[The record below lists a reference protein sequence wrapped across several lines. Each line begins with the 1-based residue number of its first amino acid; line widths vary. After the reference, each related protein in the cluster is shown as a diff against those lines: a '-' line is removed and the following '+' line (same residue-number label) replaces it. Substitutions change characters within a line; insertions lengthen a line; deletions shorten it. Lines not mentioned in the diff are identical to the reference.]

1 MIKVVKFGGSS
12 VASATQFK
20 KVKNIIDSDK
30 DRMFIITSACG
41 KSDDEDHKVTD
52 LLYLCHAHI
61 KYGVPYD
68 DLFNMIYNKY
78 MGIKKELNL
87 KVNLEKE
94 FDIIR
99 ELMDKEVGVDYLVSR
114 GEYLTAICLAEYL
127 DAQFIDASE
136 VISFNYSGE
145 VNFERSGELL
155 KNKIKKGK
163 KVVIPGFSNNIKL
176 FF

>member
-78 MGIKKELNL
+78 MGIKRELNL
-87 KVNLEKE
+87 KVDLEKE
-94 FDIIR
+94 FNIIR
-99 ELMDKEVGVDYLVSR
+99 EFMDNDVGVDYLVS
-114 GEYLTAICLAEYL
+114 
-127 DAQFIDASE
+127 
-136 VISFNYSGE
+136 
-145 VNFERSGELL
+145 
-155 KNKIKKGK
+155 
-163 KVVIPGFSNNIKL
+163 
-176 FF
+176 

>member
-87 KVNLEKE
+87 KVDLEKE
-94 FDIIR
+94 FNIIR
-99 ELMDKEVGVDYLVSR
+99 ELMDKEVGVDMLWREYEPRYSRISDFQFVDAVS
-114 GEYLTAICLAEYL
+114 
-127 DAQFIDASE
+127 F
-136 VISFNYSGE
+136 
-145 VNFERSGELL
+145 
-155 KNKIKKGK
+155 
-163 KVVIPGFSNNIKL
+163 
-176 FF
+176 